1 MQTTGT
7 QAISPHLTI
16 DWDQQTFTVNNGTHL
31 KTYQF
36 VQLKD
41 SHVIQVRDTKQKQNL
56 LTRTLVGSFIAGSV
70 GALAGALG
78 ADQQYTVC
86 RELTLH
92 LTLTNDK
99 TYDFKLIMAPTK
111 TSTTA
116 YRKKIIATRD
126 MSQAFQRIVDLN
138 RA

>member
-1 MQTTGT
+1 MQTIGI
-7 QAISPHLTI
+7 QEVSPLLTVN
-16 DWDQQTFTVNNGTHL
+16 WDHRTFTVNDGTHL
-31 KTYQF
+31 ETYQF
-36 VQLKD
+36 AQLKN

-78 ADQQYTVC
+78 ADQPYSVC
-86 RELTLH
+86 HELTLR
-92 LTLTNDK
+92 LTLTNNK
-99 TYDFKLIMAPTK
+99 TYDFKLITAPTK
-111 TSTTA
+111 TSTTT

-126 MSQAFQRIVDLN
+126 MSQVFQQIIDLN